1 MVQVERAVDRPR
13 ALLGVAAVL
22 VILALQACGDG
33 RGVVTSQCGE
43 HPRSSVQSG
52 IPTPAV
58 ATSLPA
64 ATVEP
69 AVVIGVWSDCVR
81 PETASARA
89 GQLVQWQAVE
99 AGIAPEIVLAD
110 GTSLG
115 RIQPVLEHR
124 FGQAGTYR
132 YEVRSSPRVTGTIIV
147 R

>member
-1 MVQVERAVDRPR
+1 MPVVRAVNRPR
-13 ALLGVAAVL
+13 AIRGVAAVL
-22 VILALQACGDG
+22 AILALQACGDG
-33 RGVVTSQCGE
+33 RGVATSQCGE

-52 IPTPAV
+52 ISTPAV
-58 ATSLPA
+58 ATSLPS
-64 ATVEP
+64 ATAEH
-69 AVVIGVWSDCVR
+69 AVVIGVWSDCIR

-99 AGIAPEIVLAD
+99 AGTGPEIVLED

-115 RIQPVLEHR
+115 RIQHVLEYR
-124 FGQAGTYR
+124 FGQLGTYR